1 MNTCENEAVIA
12 FDTLYT
18 QNHIQ
23 ILKILLPYFDPY
35 GQNHLAVWIK
45 YLELRY
51 TLAYVSRHPAS
62 PCKNIKTGTTSPD
75 LAALFEQIK
84 IFCSPQE
91 KAMFGELLNL
101 QKNLE
106 MFEEMKEMM
115 QLFETLRESAPDADA
130 DSFAADATPGFTE
143 TSAGAGS
150 YGTNETAGFAEA
162 SESVTS
168 KTADA
173 TGGQSASAFDS
184 TSASPTGNSSASD
197 TFDPMTFLK
206 GMLSPEQQAMF
217 EAFRDGL

>member
-1 MNTCENEAVIA
+1 MNVCENEAVIA

-51 TLAYVSRHPAS
+51 TLEYVSRHPS
-62 PCKNIKTGTTSPD
+62 PPYKNQTSGTSSPD
-75 LAALFEQIK
+75 FAVLFEQIK
-84 IFCSPQE
+84 NFCSPRE
-91 KAMFGELLNL
+91 KALFGELLNL

-106 MFEEMKEMM
+106 MFEEMKGMM
-115 QLFETLRESAPDADA
+115 QLFETLRESVPDADA
-130 DSFAADATPGFTE
+130 DTAA
-143 TSAGAGS
+143 
-150 YGTNETAGFAEA
+150 
-162 SESVTS
+162 
-168 KTADA
+168 
-173 TGGQSASAFDS
+173 
-184 TSASPTGNSSASD
+184 ASPTGNGASPGN
-197 TFDPMTFLK
+197 FDPMTFLK

>member
-1 MNTCENEAVIA
+1 MNVCENEAVIA

-35 GQNHLAVWIK
+35 GQSHLAVWIK

-51 TLAYVSRHPAS
+51 TLEYVSGHPS
-62 PCKNIKTGTTSPD
+62 PPYKNQTSGKSSPD
-75 LAALFEQIK
+75 FAVLFEQIK
-84 IFCSPQE
+84 NFCSPQE
-91 KAMFGELLNL
+91 KALFGELLNL

-106 MFEEMKEMM
+106 MFEEMKGMI
-115 QLFETLRESAPDADA
+115 QLFETLRENAPDTDA
-130 DSFAADATPGFTE
+130 DTASDADC
-143 TSAGAGS
+143 S
-150 YGTNETAGFAEA
+150 GTNTDAGYTKAAARTGRE
-162 SESVTS
+162 
-168 KTADA
+168 KDTAD
-173 TGGQSASAFDS
+173 GQTTSGFDS
-184 TSASPTGNSSASD
+184 ASASPTENGAAPD

>member
-1 MNTCENEAVIA
+1 MNVCENEAVIA

-51 TLAYVSRHPAS
+51 TLEYVSRHPS
-62 PCKNIKTGTTSPD
+62 PPYKNQTSGTSSPD
-75 LAALFEQIK
+75 FAVLFEQIK
-84 IFCSPQE
+84 NFCSPQE
-91 KAMFGELLNL
+91 KALFGELLNL

-106 MFEEMKEMM
+106 IFEEMKGMM

-130 DSFAADATPGFTE
+130 DTAA
-143 TSAGAGS
+143 
-150 YGTNETAGFAEA
+150 
-162 SESVTS
+162 
-168 KTADA
+168 
-173 TGGQSASAFDS
+173 
-184 TSASPTGNSSASD
+184 ASPTKTAASPGN
-197 TFDPMTFLK
+197 FDPMTFLK
-206 GMLSPEQQAMF
+206 GMLSPEQEAMF